1 MRKLIASDVFA
12 ALRVVS
18 AIEKK
23 QDIETTIKDLV
34 KNAENETKADGD
46 DKTAKERNDDFIVR
60 VGVSG
65 VFKIIE
71 IATEARVEGR
81 VYEFLAG
88 PFEMPPAD
96 VQNMPLPDFV
106 ENVTRLTKENDLSS
120 FLPLF
125 ANSRKICDRLDR
137 SPLS

>member
-23 QDIETTIKDLV
+23 QGIETTIKDLV

-88 PFEMPPAD
+88 PFEMTPAD
-96 VQNMPLPDFV
+96 IQNMPLPDFV

-120 FLPLF
+120 FVT
-125 ANSRKICDRLDR
+125 SVRKLAQNM
-137 SPLS
+137 

>member
-23 QDIETTIKDLV
+23 QGIETTIKDLV

-46 DKTAKERNDDFIVR
+46 DKTAKERNDDFIVH

-88 PFEMPPAD
+88 PFEMTPAD

-120 FLPLF
+120 FF
-125 ANSRKICDRLDR
+125 TSVRKLAQNM
-137 SPLS
+137 

>member
-1 MRKLIASDVFA
+1 MRKLIASDIFA

-23 QDIETTIKDLV
+23 QSIETTIKDLV

-88 PFEMPPAD
+88 PFEMTPAD

-120 FLPLF
+120 FF
-125 ANSRKICDRLDR
+125 TSVRKLAQNM
-137 SPLS
+137 

>member
-23 QDIETTIKDLV
+23 QGIETTIKDLV

-88 PFEMPPAD
+88 PFEMTPAD
-96 VQNMPLPDFV
+96 VQKMPLPDFV

-120 FLPLF
+120 FF
-125 ANSRKICDRLDR
+125 TSVRKLAQNMC
-137 SPLS
+137 ST

>member
-23 QDIETTIKDLV
+23 QGIETTIKDLV

-88 PFEMPPAD
+88 PFEMTPAD
-96 VQNMPLPDFV
+96 VQNLQKGERDH
-106 ENVTRLTKENDLSS
+106 EQRNRLGL
-120 FLPLF
+120 
-125 ANSRKICDRLDR
+125 
-137 SPLS
+137 

>member
-23 QDIETTIKDLV
+23 QGIETTIKDLV

-88 PFEMPPAD
+88 PFEMTPAD
-96 VQNMPLPDFV
+96 VKKMPLPDFV
-106 ENVTRLTKENDLSS
+106 ENVTNITKENDLSS
-120 FLPLF
+120 FF
-125 ANSRKICDRLDR
+125 TSVRKLAQNM
-137 SPLS
+137 

>member
-12 ALRVVS
+12 ALRIVS

-23 QDIETTIKDLV
+23 QGIETTIKDLV
-34 KNAENETKADGD
+34 KNAENETKDDGD

-88 PFEMPPAD
+88 PFEMTPAD

-120 FLPLF
+120 FF
-125 ANSRKICDRLDR
+125 TSVRKLAQNM
-137 SPLS
+137 

>member
-23 QDIETTIKDLV
+23 QGIETTIKDLV

-71 IATEARVEGR
+71 IATEARVEGS

-88 PFEMPPAD
+88 PFEMTPAD

-120 FLPLF
+120 FF
-125 ANSRKICDRLDR
+125 TSVRKLAQNM
-137 SPLS
+137 

>member
-71 IATEARVEGR
+71 ITTEARVEGR

-88 PFEMPPAD
+88 PFEMTPAD

-120 FLPLF
+120 FF
-125 ANSRKICDRLDR
+125 TSVRKLAQNM
-137 SPLS
+137 

>member
-23 QDIETTIKDLV
+23 QGIETTIKDLV

-88 PFEMPPAD
+88 PFEMTPAD
-96 VQNMPLPDFV
+96 VQNMPLPDFI

-120 FLPLF
+120 FF
-125 ANSRKICDRLDR
+125 TSVRKLAQNM
-137 SPLS
+137 

>member
-23 QDIETTIKDLV
+23 QGIETTIKDLV

-88 PFEMPPAD
+88 PFEMTPAD

-120 FLPLF
+120 FF
-125 ANSRKICDRLDR
+125 TYVRKLAQNM
-137 SPLS
+137 

>member
-23 QDIETTIKDLV
+23 QGIETTIKDLV

-88 PFEMPPAD
+88 PFEMTPAD

-120 FLPLF
+120 FF
-125 ANSRKICDRLDR
+125 TSVRKLAQNM
-137 SPLS
+137 

>member
-1 MRKLIASDVFA
+1 MRKLIASDIFA

-23 QDIETTIKDLV
+23 QGIETTIKDLV

-46 DKTAKERNDDFIVR
+46 DKTAKERNDDFVVR

-88 PFEMPPAD
+88 PFEMTPAD

-120 FLPLF
+120 FF
-125 ANSRKICDRLDR
+125 TSVRKLAQNM
-137 SPLS
+137 

>member
-23 QDIETTIKDLV
+23 QGIETTIKDLV

-88 PFEMPPAD
+88 PFEMTPAD

-106 ENVTRLTKENDLSS
+106 ENVTRITKENDLSS
-120 FLPLF
+120 FF
-125 ANSRKICDRLDR
+125 TSVRKLAQNM
-137 SPLS
+137 

>member
-23 QDIETTIKDLV
+23 QGIETTIKDLV

-88 PFEMPPAD
+88 PFEMTPAD

-106 ENVTRLTKENDLSS
+106 ENITRLTKENDLGS
-120 FLPLF
+120 FF
-125 ANSRKICDRLDR
+125 TSVRKLAQNM
-137 SPLS
+137 

>member
-1 MRKLIASDVFA
+1 MRILIASDVFA

-23 QDIETTIKDLV
+23 QGIETTIKDLV
-34 KNAENETKADGD
+34 KNAEKETKDDGD

-88 PFEMPPAD
+88 PFEMTPAD

-106 ENVTRLTKENDLSS
+106 EIVTRLTKEIDLSS
-120 FLPLF
+120 FF
-125 ANSRKICDRLDR
+125 TSVRKLAQNM
-137 SPLS
+137 

>member
-23 QDIETTIKDLV
+23 QGIETTIKDLV

-46 DKTAKERNDDFIVR
+46 DKTAGERNDDFIVR

-88 PFEMPPAD
+88 PFEMTPAD

-120 FLPLF
+120 FF
-125 ANSRKICDRLDR
+125 TSVRKLAQNM
-137 SPLS
+137 

>member
-23 QDIETTIKDLV
+23 QGIETTIKDLV
-34 KNAENETKADGD
+34 KNAEKETKADGE
-46 DKTAKERNDDFIVR
+46 DKTAGERNDDFIVR

-88 PFEMPPAD
+88 PFEMTPAD

-106 ENVTRLTKENDLSS
+106 ENVTHLTKENDLSS
-120 FLPLF
+120 FF
-125 ANSRKICDRLDR
+125 TSVRKLAQNM
-137 SPLS
+137 

>member
-23 QDIETTIKDLV
+23 QGIETTIKDLV
-34 KNAENETKADGD
+34 KNAEKETKADGK
-46 DKTAKERNDDFIVR
+46 DKTAGERNDDFIVS

-88 PFEMPPAD
+88 PFEMTPAD

-120 FLPLF
+120 FF
-125 ANSRKICDRLDR
+125 TSVRKLEQNM
-137 SPLS
+137 

>member
-23 QDIETTIKDLV
+23 QGIETTIKDLV
-34 KNAENETKADGD
+34 KNAENETKAEGD

-88 PFEMPPAD
+88 PFEMTPAD

-120 FLPLF
+120 FF
-125 ANSRKICDRLDR
+125 TSVRKLAQNM
-137 SPLS
+137 

>member
-23 QDIETTIKDLV
+23 QGIETTIKDLV

-46 DKTAKERNDDFIVR
+46 DKTASERNDDFIVR

-88 PFEMPPAD
+88 PFEMTPAD

-120 FLPLF
+120 FF
-125 ANSRKICDRLDR
+125 TSVRKLAQNM
-137 SPLS
+137 

>member
-23 QDIETTIKDLV
+23 QGIETTIKDLV

-46 DKTAKERNDDFIVR
+46 DKTTKERNDDFIVR

-88 PFEMPPAD
+88 PFEMTPAD

-120 FLPLF
+120 FF
-125 ANSRKICDRLDR
+125 TSVRKLAQNM
-137 SPLS
+137 

>member
-23 QDIETTIKDLV
+23 QSIETTIKDLV

-88 PFEMPPAD
+88 PFEMTPAD

-106 ENVTRLTKENDLSS
+106 ENVTRLTKENDLSPFFTS
-120 FLPLF
+120 V
-125 ANSRKICDRLDR
+125 RKLAQNM
-137 SPLS
+137 

>member
-23 QDIETTIKDLV
+23 QGIETTIKDLV
-34 KNAENETKADGD
+34 KNAEKETKDDGD

-88 PFEMPPAD
+88 PFEMTPAD

-106 ENVTRLTKENDLSS
+106 ENVTHLTKENDLSS
-120 FLPLF
+120 FF
-125 ANSRKICDRLDR
+125 TSVRKLAQNM
-137 SPLS
+137 

>member
-23 QDIETTIKDLV
+23 QCIETTIKDLV

-46 DKTAKERNDDFIVR
+46 DKTASERNDDFIVR

-88 PFEMPPAD
+88 PFEMTPAD

-120 FLPLF
+120 FF
-125 ANSRKICDRLDR
+125 TSVRKLAQNM
-137 SPLS
+137 

>member
-23 QDIETTIKDLV
+23 QGIETTIKDLV
-34 KNAENETKADGD
+34 KNAENETKDDGG

-88 PFEMPPAD
+88 PFEMTPAD
-96 VQNMPLPDFV
+96 VQNMQLPDFV

-120 FLPLF
+120 FF
-125 ANSRKICDRLDR
+125 TSVRKLAQNM
-137 SPLS
+137 

>member
-23 QDIETTIKDLV
+23 QGIETTIKDLV

-88 PFEMPPAD
+88 PFGMTPAD

-120 FLPLF
+120 FF
-125 ANSRKICDRLDR
+125 TSVRKLAQNM
-137 SPLS
+137 

>member
-23 QDIETTIKDLV
+23 QGIETTIKDLV

-88 PFEMPPAD
+88 PFEMTPAG

-120 FLPLF
+120 FF
-125 ANSRKICDRLDR
+125 TSVRKLAQNM
-137 SPLS
+137 

>member
-23 QDIETTIKDLV
+23 QGIETTIKDLV

-88 PFEMPPAD
+88 PFEMTPAD
-96 VQNMPLPDFV
+96 VQKMPLPDFV

-120 FLPLF
+120 FF
-125 ANSRKICDRLDR
+125 TSVRKLAQNM
-137 SPLS
+137 

>member
-23 QDIETTIKDLV
+23 QGIETTIKDLV

-71 IATEARVEGR
+71 IATEARVEGH

-88 PFEMPPAD
+88 PFEMTPAD

-120 FLPLF
+120 FF
-125 ANSRKICDRLDR
+125 TSVRKLAQNM
-137 SPLS
+137 

>member
-23 QDIETTIKDLV
+23 QSIETTIKDLV

-88 PFEMPPAD
+88 PFEMTPAD

-120 FLPLF
+120 FF
-125 ANSRKICDRLDR
+125 TSVRKLAQNM
-137 SPLS
+137 

>member
-1 MRKLIASDVFA
+1 MRKLIASDIFA

-23 QDIETTIKDLV
+23 QGIETTIKDLV

-88 PFEMPPAD
+88 PFEMTPAD

-120 FLPLF
+120 FF
-125 ANSRKICDRLDR
+125 TSVRKLAQNM
-137 SPLS
+137 

>member
-1 MRKLIASDVFA
+1 MRKLIASDIFA

-23 QDIETTIKDLV
+23 QGIETTIKDLV
-34 KNAENETKADGD
+34 KNAENETKDDGD

-88 PFEMPPAD
+88 PFEMTPAD

-120 FLPLF
+120 FF
-125 ANSRKICDRLDR
+125 TSVRKLAQNM
-137 SPLS
+137 

>member
-23 QDIETTIKDLV
+23 QGIETTIKDLV

-81 VYEFLAG
+81 IYEFLAG
-88 PFEMPPAD
+88 PFEMTPAD
-96 VQNMPLPDFV
+96 VQNMPLPDFA

-120 FLPLF
+120 FFTSVHKL
-125 ANSRKICDRLDR
+125 AQNM
-137 SPLS
+137 

>member
-23 QDIETTIKDLV
+23 QGIETTIKDLV

-88 PFEMPPAD
+88 PFEMTPAD

-120 FLPLF
+120 FF
-125 ANSRKICDRLDR
+125 TSARKLAQNM
-137 SPLS
+137 

>member
-46 DKTAKERNDDFIVR
+46 DKTAKERNDDFIVS

-88 PFEMPPAD
+88 PFEMTPAD

-120 FLPLF
+120 FF
-125 ANSRKICDRLDR
+125 TSVRKLAQNM
-137 SPLS
+137 